1 MNIDTLILSGG
12 GSKGISFLGSIK
24 YLVENNYIDSHF
36 KNIKKII
43 CVSASFLFILILI
56 LLEYDYNNIEP
67 DMINFD
73 YKEFLDMNDLS
84 IKSFINEYGFINSK
98 DIKQI
103 ELWDDNPYGLEEEVN

>member
-1 MNIDTLILSGG
+1 MIEDEGNSIILEFL
-12 GSKGISFLGSIK
+12 SKGISFLGSIK
-24 YLVENNYIDSHF
+24 YLVENKYIDSKF

-73 YKEFLDMNDLS
+73 Y
-84 IKSFINEYGFINSK
+84 
-98 DIKQI
+98 
-103 ELWDDNPYGLEEEVN
+103 